1 MGQKACYNIENLF
14 LYHMT
19 ILIIEDEKDII
30 KFLKPGLEAEC
41 FAVDVAEDG
50 EKGLFLATT
59 KDYDLI
65 ILDNNLPKKSG
76 QEVCEELRANK
87 KTTPIIMLSVLSDID
102 KKVELLN
109 AGADDYLTK
118 PFSFQELLARIRSL
132 LRRPKKLEDEI
143 LRINDLELDSRRNT
157 VKRDGEEISLTRKQ
171 FMLLEYL
178 MRNAGMVLTRGMIME
193 HVWEMDVDPF
203 SNTIE
208 THILSLRK
216 KIRNANKPH
225 ELIQT
230 VPGRGYKIEL
240 L

>member
-1 MGQKACYNIENLF
+1 
-14 LYHMT
+14 MT

-50 EKGLFLATT
+50 EKGLLCALS
-59 KDYDLI
+59 KEYDVI

-87 KTTPIIMLSVLSDID
+87 KTTPIIMLSVLSDVD

-109 AGADDYLTK
+109 TGADDYLTK

-132 LRRPKKLEDEI
+132 LRRPKKIEDEI
-143 LRINDLELDSRRNT
+143 LRIDDLELDSRRNT
-157 VKRDGEEISLTRKQ
+157 VKRGGEEISLTRKQ

-193 HVWEMDVDPF
+193 HVWEMDADPF

-216 KIRNANKPH
+216 KIKNANKPR
-225 ELIQT
+225 EFIQT
-230 VPGRGYKIEL
+230 VPGRGYKLEA
-240 L
+240 